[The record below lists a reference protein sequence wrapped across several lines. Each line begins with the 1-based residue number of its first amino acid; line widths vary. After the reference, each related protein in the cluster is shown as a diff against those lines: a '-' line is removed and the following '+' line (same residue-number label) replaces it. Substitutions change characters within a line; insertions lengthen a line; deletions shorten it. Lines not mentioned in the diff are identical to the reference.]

1 VNSHHERDMRSLATE
16 SLAAMIMAE
25 KNLEDALRR
34 MQELAII
41 EGSLDSRPKGP
52 EVATLRNQFHRISIN
67 LSRLDQAFSSIVEET
82 REQSLAL
89 RKAEY
94 TIADA
99 HSHIASGVGSLA
111 ALSEQLH
118 SSVDNNRLA
127 LQESR
132 LISEKN
138 RVYTSTINAVNRNF
152 RLSEESMEQICR
164 TAAEWEST
172 LKREHATNNEACAY
186 SQNSLNALDWIDS
199 LVRTGNAMMQD
210 LNGRIMRLSERVS
223 DITTIV
229 DVIDDI
235 SEQTNLLALNASIEA
250 ARAGE
255 QGNGFAVVADDIR
268 KLAERSSVATR
279 DIYQKIEGIQV
290 ETTDAMAAILEA
302 GNSLDAGVHHSE
314 VAKNSVKE
322 LDEKIAHVSRE
333 HIAAQ
338 HSIGTLSHLATSLLS
353 RTKEIARTV
362 SNVAETQNSASD
374 AGLRLESNII
384 NSVATTTSVLN
395 SIQGELQHLKESMN
409 HLEASRDVMKRSEAT
424 LSKLS
429 NRINDCRTERDEA
442 GFACAVGE
450 NQLETIELQ
459 LTQRQSE
466 FSQINK
472 AAQDVAISGG
482 RLVLSS
488 HILAHTTLT
497 GVKLNIAAQGTV
509 ITLSESGEFYV
520 TTQDPAHKE
529 PDPSL
534 KNVS

>member
-1 VNSHHERDMRSLATE
+1 MQKLAAE
-16 SLAAMIMAE
+16 SLASMLVAE
-25 KNLEDALRR
+25 KHIEEAIRR
-34 MQELAII
+34 VQELALI
-41 EGSLDSRPKGP
+41 EESLDFQPKGP
-52 EVATLRNQFHRISIN
+52 EVATLRNQFKRISIN

-82 REQSLAL
+82 REESLAL

-111 ALSEQLH
+111 TLSEQLH
-118 SSVDNNRLA
+118 SSVDHNRRA
-127 LQESR
+127 LEESR
-132 LISEKN
+132 HISEKN
-138 RVYTSTINAVNRNF
+138 RIYATTINELNRNF
-152 RLSEESMEQICR
+152 RLSEESVDQICR

-172 LKREHATNNEACAY
+172 LKREHASNAEACVS
-186 SQNSLNALDWIDS
+186 SQNSLNALEWIDS

-210 LNGRIMRLSERVS
+210 LNNRIMRLSERIS
-223 DITTIV
+223 DITNIV

-279 DIYQKIEGIQV
+279 DIYQKIEGIQA

-314 VAKNSVKE
+314 IAKNSVKE
-322 LDEKIAHVSRE
+322 LDQKIAHVSRE

-338 HSIGTLSHLATSLLS
+338 NSIGTLSYLATSVLS
-353 RTKEIARTV
+353 RTKEMGRTITH
-362 SNVAETQNSASD
+362 VAETQNSTSD
-374 AGLRLESNII
+374 TGLRLESNII
-384 NSVATTTSVLN
+384 NSIATTTSVLT
-395 SIQGELQHLKESMN
+395 SIQSELQHLKESMT

-429 NRINDCRTERDEA
+429 TRINECRTERDEA
-442 GFACAVGE
+442 GFACAVGS

-459 LTQRQSE
+459 LVQRQSE
-466 FSQINK
+466 FGQIKN
-472 AAQDVAISGG
+472 AVQDVAMSGS

-488 HILAHTTLT
+488 HLLAHTSLAGTR
-497 GVKLNIAAQGTV
+497 LNVAAQGNL
-509 ITLSESGEFYV
+509 ISLSESGEFYV
-520 TTQDPAHKE
+520 STQKTPREEQDP
-529 PDPSL
+529 SI